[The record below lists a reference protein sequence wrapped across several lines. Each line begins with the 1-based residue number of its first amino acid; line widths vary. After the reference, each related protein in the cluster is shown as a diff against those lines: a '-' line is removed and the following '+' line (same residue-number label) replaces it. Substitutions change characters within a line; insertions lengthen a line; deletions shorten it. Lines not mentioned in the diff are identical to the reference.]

1 MKRIFSMR
9 TTKKS
14 SNLLAQID
22 FYMTCQ
28 GMFCGAKFI
37 LIIIDK
43 TLSFIYVASLK
54 TLQNCPLRAEVKIVV
69 LQKEIS
75 RENGRS

>member
-1 MKRIFSMR
+1 MR

-22 FYMTCQ
+22 FYMICQ
-28 GMFCGAKFI
+28 GMFCSAKFF